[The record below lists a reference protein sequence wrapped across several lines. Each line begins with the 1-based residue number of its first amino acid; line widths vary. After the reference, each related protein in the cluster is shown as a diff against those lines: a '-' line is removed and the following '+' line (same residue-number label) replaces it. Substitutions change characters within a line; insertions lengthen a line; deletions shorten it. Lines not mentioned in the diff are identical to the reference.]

1 MNKKILILTVGMFLI
16 VLAPAVFAPNN
27 TSDYEGWYNITG
39 MIGETFESS
48 LLGSK
53 ALMGIFLLGFMG
65 YLGARGNVEF
75 GIFGVIILAPLVAV
89 LARYGYFGDAAWV
102 EGLVY
107 MAIALIIGLAF
118 WRVYSGE

>member
-1 MNKKILILTVGMFLI
+1 MVGMFII

-39 MIGETFESS
+39 LIGNLFEVQIF
-48 LLGSK
+48 GSK
-53 ALMGIFLLGFMG
+53 ALMGIFLFGFLGII
-65 YLGARGNVEF
+65 GAKFRLDLTVYGT
-75 GIFGVIILAPLVAV
+75 IILGPIIAV
-89 LARYGYFGDAAWV
+89 LARYGYLGELAWI

-107 MAIALIIGLAF
+107 MAMALIIALAI